1 MKIKAARNDKAA
13 RNERIIKWYK
23 RGWTIRKIAD
33 KMDISFQRVHQLI
46 QKEAPDILRPTGRQ
60 YS

>member
-23 RGWTIRKIAD
+23 RGWSIRKIAD
-33 KMDISFQRVHQLI
+33 NMDISFQRVHQLI
-46 QKEAPDILRPTGRQ
+46 QMEAPDILRPRGVPH
-60 YS
+60 S